1 MDVAMGKIF
10 KSARNFLLAANTV
23 FLLAAAGAQEL
34 PLGYGGISLGMNRA
48 EVEEALKK
56 MPSFGYRGER
66 DVSLL
71 PATRQMII
79 ETPGG
84 STSLFGRSWFQFYED
99 KLCVIIITLNPERA
113 DRFSVFSTL
122 FSKYGEPLF
131 ISPEKSEWRNDQV
144 IMSLEKPLTLKYVDA
159 AVFERLLQQST
170 VEQTAAEQ
178 LYQTFLEGL

>member
-1 MDVAMGKIF
+1 MMYKIF
-10 KSARNFLLAANTV
+10 KHTRGILLAAHTV
-23 FLLAAAGAQEL
+23 FFLAAAAAQEL
-34 PLGYGGISLGMNRA
+34 PRGYGGISLGMNRA
-48 EVEEALKK
+48 EVEDALKK
-56 MPSFGYRGER
+56 IPSFGYRGER

-71 PATRQMII
+71 PSTRQMII
-79 ETPGG
+79 ETQGG

-131 ISPEKSEWRNDQV
+131 ISPEKSEWRNNQV
-144 IMSLEKPLTLKYVDA
+144 ILSLEKPLTLKYVDV
-159 AVFERLLQQST
+159 AVFERLLQQSS
-170 VEQTAAEQ
+170 VEQTTAEQ